1 MADDRSRAVELAL
14 SQIEKQFGKGSIMR
28 LGSKEAIVPIATI
41 STGSIS
47 FDAALGVGGVPRG
60 RVVEIF
66 GPESSG
72 KTTITLQI
80 IAEAQKL
87 GGMAAFV
94 DAEHALDPA
103 YAKKLG
109 VDVDNLLVSQPD
121 YGEQALEITEALVR
135 SGAID
140 VLVVDSVAALVPK
153 AELDG
158 EMGDSHM
165 GLQAR
170 LMSQALR
177 KLTGTVSKSRTCLI
191 FINQIREKI
200 GVMFGNPETTTG
212 GRALKFYSSVRI
224 DIRRIAAV
232 KDGDTVVGSRT
243 KVKIVKNK
251 VAAPFRDAEFDIL
264 YGEGISR
271 EGDVLDLAV
280 ANNVVEKS
288 GAWFSYSGERIGQ
301 GRENVRQYLKDNRDT
316 FDRIHQQLRQKLGI
330 GGVKEAEV
338 PPVPVN
344 GAAVAEA
351 AVRPAAARRPQ

>member
-1 MADDRSRAVELAL
+1 MADDRTRAIETAL
-14 SQIEKQFGKGSIMR
+14 SQLEKQFGKGSVMR
-28 LGSKEAIVPIATI
+28 LGAKEAIVPISVI
-41 STGSIS
+41 SSGSIS

-80 IAEAQKL
+80 IAEAQKA
-87 GGMAAFV
+87 GGLAAFV

-121 YGEQALEITEALVR
+121 YGEQALEITEALVK
-135 SGAID
+135 SGAVD

-158 EMGDSHM
+158 EMGDSHV

-224 DIRRIAAV
+224 DIRRIGAV
-232 KDGDTVVGSRT
+232 KEGEVVVGSRT

-280 ANNVVEKS
+280 LHNIVEKS
-288 GAWFSYSGERIGQ
+288 GAWYSYSGERIGQ
-301 GRENVRQYLKDNRDT
+301 GRENVRNFLKENKEVFGRMDNE
-316 FDRIHQQLRQKLGI
+316 LRKKLGI
-330 GGVKEAEV
+330 KLSDDVQIPE
-338 PPVPVN
+338 VPVN
-344 GAAVAEA
+344 GTAKAAEA
-351 AVRPAAARRPQ
+351 VRARRAS

>member
-1 MADDRSRAVELAL
+1 MADDRTRAIETAL
-14 SQIEKQFGKGSIMR
+14 SQLEKQFGKGSVMR
-28 LGSKEAIVPIATI
+28 LGAKEAIVPISVI
-41 STGSIS
+41 SSGSIS

-80 IAEAQKL
+80 IAEAQKA
-87 GGMAAFV
+87 GGLAAFV

-121 YGEQALEITEALVR
+121 YGEQALEITEALVK
-135 SGAID
+135 SGAVD

-158 EMGDSHM
+158 EMGDSHV

-224 DIRRIAAV
+224 DIRRIGAV
-232 KDGDTVVGSRT
+232 KEGEVVVGSRT

-280 ANNVVEKS
+280 LHNIVEKS
-288 GAWFSYSGERIGQ
+288 GAWYSYSGERIGQ
-301 GRENVRQYLKDNRDT
+301 GRENVRNFLKENKEIFGRMDGE
-316 FDRIHQQLRQKLGI
+316 LRKKLGI
-330 GGVKEAEV
+330 KASSDVEIPE
-338 PPVPVN
+338 VPVN
-344 GAAVAEA
+344 GTAKAAEA
-351 AVRPAAARRPQ
+351 VKSRRG